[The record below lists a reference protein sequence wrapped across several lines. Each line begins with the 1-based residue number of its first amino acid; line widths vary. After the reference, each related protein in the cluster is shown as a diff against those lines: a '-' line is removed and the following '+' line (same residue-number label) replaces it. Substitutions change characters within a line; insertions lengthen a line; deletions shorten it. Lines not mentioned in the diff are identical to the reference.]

1 MKQSTTILSTVI
13 DSRVKTAAS
22 QFCKRRGLKLRHLV
36 EEALVERLEDE
47 IDLEAYYRRRS
58 EETIPLEEILS
69 GRKKPK
75 S

>member
-1 MKQSTTILSTVI
+1 M
-13 DSRVKTAAS
+13 AAS

-47 IDLEAYYRRRS
+47 IDLEAYYRRHS